1 MYDGTKDA
9 KADVHPRQHDRIARR
24 RPRIPGVRV
33 AQALRPLRE
42 AGQMDGGYCAMRY
55 GRAHDGTADAKAE
68 DLPRQHDGIADAE
81 ADVPPRRTTG

>member
-1 MYDGTKDA
+1 MYDGIADA
-9 KADVHPRQHDRIARR
+9 EADVPPMQHDRIARR